1 MADLLEGKRIVVGVC
16 GGIAAYKVADLVS
29 KLRQAG
35 AIVDVVLTE
44 RAGQFVSAL
53 TFSALSQ
60 RPVYSNL
67 WEPTGEAAARHIE
80 LARGADLL
88 VIAPATANT
97 IARLAHG
104 LADDLLTT
112 IALSVTAPI
121 LIAPAMET
129 HMYRHAATQANLL
142 LLAQR
147 GATIIEPER
156 GRLASGEQ
164 GDGRLPETPTL
175 LAHIRRALGRA
186 TGDLVGRRVVVT
198 AGGTREPIDPV
209 RYIGNHS
216 SGRMG
221 FALAEEAR
229 DRGAETLL
237 IAASVSAPLPE
248 GIEIKR
254 VGSSLELRDATL
266 AAIADADALVMAAAV
281 ADYRVE
287 RPADHKIKKGSAE
300 ENADGS
306 LTLHL
311 AQNPDILADV
321 RQMAEERGLSGL
333 TRVGFAAETHDLER
347 NAAAK
352 LRRKGLH
359 LLVAN
364 DVSQPDSG
372 FGVATNR
379 VTLFY
384 ADGRVEPLP
393 LMSKAEV
400 ARAIWDRVAPLLSQ
414 RPADKASQ

>member
-35 AIVDVVLTE
+35 AIVDVVLAE

-112 IALSVTAPI
+112 IALSVTAPT

-384 ADGRVEPLP
+384 AGGRVEPLP